1 MRNYRKIIVWGTML
15 AGFLAGILFV
25 NLSGNTY
32 LEKNSFWLQ
41 RLLEITQKNEW
52 KMNTYLYFL
61 IKRRGILYI
70 LLAVLGQ
77 ALGGQVWLISY
88 GVWFCLAEGIFL
100 TSSYV
105 QYSITGIWAA
115 VFVQM
120 PYMLCYGIVYISLV
134 KKYVVQTGKRE
145 KYGYLRD
152 WILYLPVMAV
162 GIISEC
168 YTTPWLIR
176 MVLKWLS

>member
-1 MRNYRKIIVWGTML
+1 MRNYRKIIVWGIMV

-32 LEKNSFWLQ
+32 LEKSSFWLQ
-41 RLLEITQKNEW
+41 RMQEVTQKNEW
-52 KMNTYLYFL
+52 RTNSYLYFL

-77 ALGGQVWLISY
+77 ALGGQVWLILY
-88 GVWFCLAEGIFL
+88 GAWFCFAEGIFL

-115 VFVQM
+115 IFAQM

-134 KKYVVQTGKRE
+134 KKYVVQIEKRE
-145 KYGYLRD
+145 KYGYLKD
-152 WILYLPVMAV
+152 WILYLPLIAV

-168 YTTPWLIR
+168 YAIPWLIR

>member
-1 MRNYRKIIVWGTML
+1 MRNYRKMIVWGTML

-25 NLSGNTY
+25 NLSANSY
-32 LEKNSFWLQ
+32 LEKNSFWIQ
-41 RLLEITQKNEW
+41 RLMESVQKKEW
-52 KMNTYLYFL
+52 KMNSYLYFL
-61 IKRRGILYI
+61 IKRRGMLYI

-77 ALGGQVWLISY
+77 ALGGQIWLVIY
-88 GVWFCLAEGIFL
+88 GAWFCFAEGIFL

-115 VFVQM
+115 IFVQM

-134 KKYVVQTGKRE
+134 KKYVVQIGKRE
-145 KYGYLRD
+145 KYGYLKD

-162 GIISEC
+162 GMISEC
-168 YTTPWLIR
+168 YTTPWFIGII
-176 MVLKWLS
+176 LKWFA